1 MIEDK
6 KDMKFYVVKTQ
17 NNREKSVAEKIIKEA
32 ESGSLIGRVDRV
44 IVPLEKVVLIKDGK
58 KIQKE
63 KIMLPGYVFIE
74 TSSVGEVKYFLRSV
88 RGNSGL
94 LSSRNGEIES
104 LTEAE
109 VNKMIGKQQESAE
122 KAITGSLFSVG
133 EEILI
138 TDGPFSSMKAI
149 IDEINDKKVKLT
161 VSIFGRKTPLVLD
174 TNQIDKK
181 I

>member
-17 NNREKSVAEKIIKEA
+17 NNREKSVAEKIVKEA
-32 ESGSLIGRVDRV
+32 ESGSLVGRVDRV
-44 IVPLEKVVLIKDGK
+44 IVPLEKVITVKDGK
-58 KIQKE
+58 KIQKD

-74 TSSVGEVKYFLRSV
+74 TNSVGEVKYFLRSV

-109 VNKMIGKQQESAE
+109 VNKMIGKHQESSNKE
-122 KAITGSLFSVG
+122 IVDVFVTG
-133 EEILI
+133 EEVLI
-138 TDGPFSSMKAI
+138 IDGPFSSMKAV
-149 IDEINDKKVKLT
+149 IDEINDKKVKLS

-181 I
+181 L